1 MTTALPTTAL
11 WIEAATRLISSCSF
25 AGSRSSSAFHHSS
38 KCYLPLQTIGNVITA
53 KSALRPPQTPILA
66 RSAFGPRT
74 PMVAKCTVNGHEN
87 SPRTATEFPRYGHF
101 ISPDMASKS
110 PHGRQRNSPVW
121 LGQEHH
127 PLSRDGIYKAHLIPP
142 SPPNSPLLHH
152 PPDSMSRT
160 VGCVNR

>member
-101 ISPDMASKS
+101 ISPDMATEFPRYGQQKS
-110 PHGRQRNSPVW
+110 PRTATEFPGLVRPGASPPFQR
-121 LGQEHH
+121 
-127 PLSRDGIYKAHLIPP
+127 RHLQGAPDPTIATKLPASPP
-142 SPPNSPLLHH
+142 SA
-152 PPDSMSRT
+152 
-160 VGCVNR
+160 